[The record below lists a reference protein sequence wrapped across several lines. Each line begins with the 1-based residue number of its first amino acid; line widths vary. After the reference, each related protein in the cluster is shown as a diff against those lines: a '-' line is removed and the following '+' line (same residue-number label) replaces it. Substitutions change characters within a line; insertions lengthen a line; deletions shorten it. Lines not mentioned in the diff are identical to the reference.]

1 MINYILFNDLKI
13 VNVMS
18 REKIT
23 ISRYFYEQTC
33 AEDFCGENSVKK
45 KYLTHFS
52 AYSTMQQSA
61 ILCAGCPTWM
71 VKMEKIVEQG
81 LLYDFYGEL
90 LTKHQQEIYESV
102 VYENLSLGE
111 IAEKEGVSRQAVHDI
126 VKRCDK
132 TLLGY
137 EEKLKL
143 VARFE
148 SIREKIEEINRFS
161 AQYENGEL
169 KDAAAYGSRIREL
182 SAKIM
187 QEL

>member
-1 MINYILFNDLKI
+1 
-13 VNVMS
+13 
-18 REKIT
+18 
-23 ISRYFYEQTC
+23 
-33 AEDFCGENSVKK
+33 
-45 KYLTHFS
+45 
-52 AYSTMQQSA
+52 
-61 ILCAGCPTWM
+61 
-71 VKMEKIVEQG
+71 MEKIVEQG

-111 IAEKEGVSRQAVHDI
+111 IAEAQGVSRQAVHDI

-148 SIREKIEEINRFS
+148 SIKEKISQIDQLS
-161 AQYENGEL
+161 AQYESGEL
-169 KDAAAYGSRIREL
+169 ADPSSYGTQVREL
-182 SAKIM
+182 SSRIM

>member
-1 MINYILFNDLKI
+1 
-13 VNVMS
+13 
-18 REKIT
+18 
-23 ISRYFYEQTC
+23 
-33 AEDFCGENSVKK
+33 
-45 KYLTHFS
+45 
-52 AYSTMQQSA
+52 
-61 ILCAGCPTWM
+61 
-71 VKMEKIVEQG
+71 MEKIVEQG

-90 LTKHQQEIYESV
+90 LTRHQQEIYESV

-111 IAEKEGVSRQAVHDI
+111 IAEAQGISRQAVHDI

-148 SIREKIEEINRFS
+148 SIKEKISQIDHLS
-161 AQYENGEL
+161 AQYESGEL
-169 KDAAAYGSRIREL
+169 ADPSSFGSQIREL
-182 SAKIM
+182 SSRIM